1 MNNGYLLPERNYPDR
16 HGENMNPEV
25 KKITDRN
32 IMYDYLKNVFVRKP
46 VFLKTKDFNIETE
59 SFTFNE
65 NGIVFKTSEQFQDE
79 VVNLYV
85 RNGMELDLARAKII
99 SSSAGD
105 YKCDVYEILIMN
117 VPRKEQ
123 RAAVGGDNTPGQKI
137 YISGIISDFTLKMNF
152 EDNRKKITAFR
163 DDFEEKLGKK
173 YARAKIY
180 IISEQKLD
188 ARMDYFSNEKK
199 PYFIRDITEK
209 PDENDEQ
216 HKYYV
221 NVIYPENRDQ
231 DKRLISEIAVPFLY
245 KYMLPFG
252 YLRVNGMKPLTD
264 DDYSALKKTG
274 MNISTY
280 FTNDKTYIR
289 SATDT
294 IPITD
299 ISMTGFGVVFKER
312 SLIKY
317 FKENSCFIMTAFLP
331 GNKSSTALSQVKNIS
346 IMKNGIYR
354 VGCSI
359 MNFDPI
365 GEVNYMEYLESCG
378 ISTDS

>member
-1 MNNGYLLPERNYPDR
+1 
-16 HGENMNPEV
+16 MNPEV

-32 IMYDYLKNVFVRKP
+32 VMYDYLKNVFAKKT
-46 VFLKTKDFNIETE
+46 VFLKTKDVNIETE

-65 NGIVFKTSEQFQDE
+65 NGIVFKTAEQFQDE
-79 VVNLYV
+79 AVNLYV
-85 RNGMELDLARAKII
+85 RNGSELVLSRAKII
-99 SSSAGD
+99 SSSGSD

-117 VPRKEQ
+117 LPRKEQ
-123 RAAVGGDNTPGQKI
+123 RVAVGGDNAQGRNVF
-137 YISGIISDFTLKMNF
+137 ISGIISDFTLKMNF
-152 EDNRKKITAFR
+152 EDNRNKITALR
-163 DDFEEKLGKK
+163 DDFEEKLGKR
-173 YARAKIY
+173 YDRAKIY
-180 IISEQKLD
+180 IISEQKAD

-209 PDENDEQ
+209 PDDNDEQ

-221 NVIYPENRDQ
+221 NIIYPANRDQ

-280 FTNDKTYIR
+280 FTNDKTYIK
-289 SATDT
+289 SAADS

-299 ISMTGFGVVFKER
+299 LSMTGFGVVFKER

-317 FKENSCFIMTAFLP
+317 FKENSCFIMTVLMP

-359 MNFDPI
+359 LNFDPI
-365 GEVNYMEYLESCG
+365 GEVNYMEYLESAG